1 MFFEQEEAKTN
12 RKIREEDRM
21 KKKQMKNE
29 FFRTLQENY
38 EDAPVEIRDNFTFTE
53 VALKK
58 YQMNNDEQVEDEKEK
73 ARRRYE
79 EDNFVRLPT
88 TKEDKRKQKEKL
100 KRMNQGE
107 DVGDLTQI
115 REVGKYFQR
124 EQERKNKALDAK
136 DELMRKTLASNQ
148 LKRRNERLQS
158 K

>member
-1 MFFEQEEAKTN
+1 
-12 RKIREEDRM
+12 
-21 KKKQMKNE
+21 
-29 FFRTLQENY
+29 
-38 EDAPVEIRDNFTFTE
+38 
-53 VALKK
+53 
-58 YQMNNDEQVEDEKEK
+58 
-73 ARRRYE
+73 
-79 EDNFVRLPT
+79 VRLPT